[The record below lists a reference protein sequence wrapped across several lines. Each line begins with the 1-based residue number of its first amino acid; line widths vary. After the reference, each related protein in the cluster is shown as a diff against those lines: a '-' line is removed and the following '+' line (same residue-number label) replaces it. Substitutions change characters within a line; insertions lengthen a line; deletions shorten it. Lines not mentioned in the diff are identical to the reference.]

1 MSATSLGDRPMN
13 EQGRTGNTEVDR
25 RWHTRLRRVGRRAA
39 IGVAILLALVSL
51 WIAITPEGRVAWRTA
66 LFIPQVVGSLPVNPQ
81 PWVMG
86 EPTREEVFYE
96 ISTGLGS
103 ADLYTPA
110 GDDVTSG
117 VLLFLG
123 VNPAGRNDPRV
134 VGLAEGLA
142 RSGAVVLIP
151 WSEGMTSQRV
161 IPEEVEDLVRGFEY
175 LLTHER
181 VDPERA
187 GVGGFCVGASLV
199 AVAASDPRIRDD
211 VSFVNFFAG
220 YYDARDLI
228 AAVLSNSRYYE
239 GVVEPWTP
247 AELSKSVVTAQLIEG
262 MENPAEI
269 ELLKSVF
276 VDKDAAIEPSS
287 LSSLSQEAQTVHR
300 LLSGVDV
307 AEAQALINSLPD
319 STLESLASISPITTV
334 DDLRARV
341 LIMHDR
347 EDRLVPAAESRR
359 LADALAE
366 RGDVRHTEF
375 SLFQHLDPTKP
386 VGPAEYVRELSKL
399 YRHMYMVM
407 DELR

>member
-1 MSATSLGDRPMN
+1 MT
-13 EQGRTGNTEVDR
+13 EQDHTEDIRTGHSIGARIRKV
-25 RWHTRLRRVGRRAA
+25 LRYVGLGIAA
-39 IGVAILLALVSL
+39 LAALVAL
-51 WIAITPEGRVAWRTA
+51 WIAATPEGRVAWRTT

-86 EPTREEVFYE
+86 TPSREEVFNE
-96 ISTGLGS
+96 ISAGRGS
-103 ADLYTPA
+103 ADLYAPA
-110 GDDVTSG
+110 GDGVHSG

-161 IPEEVEDLVRGFEY
+161 TAEEVEDLVRWFEF
-175 LLTHER
+175 LLAHER
-181 VDPERA
+181 VNPERA

-199 AVAASDPRIRDD
+199 AVAASDPRIRDN
-211 VSFVNFFAG
+211 VKFVNFFAG

-228 AAVLSNSRYYE
+228 AAVLSNSRYYD

-247 AELSKSVVTAQLIEG
+247 DKLSKSVVTAQLIEE

-269 ELLKSVF
+269 AILNGMYVSKDTFVEPAEL
-276 VDKDAAIEPSS
+276 AR
-287 LSSLSQEAQTVHR
+287 LSEEAQITSR
-300 LLSGVDV
+300 LLSGVGTDEARELV
-307 AEAQALINSLPD
+307 ANLPD
-319 STLESLASISPITTV
+319 STLDSLASISPSSSV
-334 DDLRARV
+334 EDLKARV

-347 EDRLVPAAESRR
+347 EDHLVPASESRR
-359 LADALAE
+359 MADALAE

-386 VGPAEYVRELSKL
+386 VGPVEYVRELFKL
-399 YRHMYMVM
+399 YRHMYLVL
-407 DELR
+407 DELS

>member
-1 MSATSLGDRPMN
+1 M
-13 EQGRTGNTEVDR
+13 V
-25 RWHTRLRRVGRRAA
+25 RRVGRRLA
-39 IGVAILLALVSL
+39 IGFAVAVAIVVL
-51 WIAITPEGRVAWRTA
+51 WFAVTPEGRVAWRTA

-86 EPTREEVFYE
+86 TPIREEVFHE
-96 ISTGLGS
+96 ISTGRGS
-103 ADLYTPA
+103 ADLYAPA
-110 GDDVTSG
+110 GDGVHSA

-123 VNPAGRNDPRV
+123 VNPAGRDDPRV

-161 IPEEVEDLVRGFEY
+161 TAHEVDDLVRWFEF
-175 LLTHER
+175 LLEHER

-199 AVAASDPRIRDD
+199 AVAASDARIQDD
-211 VSFVNFFAG
+211 VQFVNFFAG

-247 AELSKSVVTAQLIEG
+247 DSLSKSVVTAQLIEE
-262 MENPAEI
+262 MDNPAEI
-269 ELLKSVF
+269 ALLEGMFVSKDTF
-276 VDKDAAIEPSS
+276 VDHTE
-287 LSSLSQEAQTVHR
+287 LSRLSEEAQITAR
-300 LLSGVDV
+300 LLSGVGTD
-307 AEAQALINSLPD
+307 EARQLVESLPA
-319 STLESLASISPITTV
+319 STLESLASISPSSSV
-334 DDLRARV
+334 DGIRARV

-347 EDRLVPAAESRR
+347 EDGLVPAAESRR

-386 VGPAEYVRELSKL
+386 VGPTEYVRELFKL

>member
-1 MSATSLGDRPMN
+1 MSEQDPAGSTSSGARFSVRARRLGK
-13 EQGRTGNTEVDR
+13 
-25 RWHTRLRRVGRRAA
+25 RLA
-39 IGVAILLALVSL
+39 IGFAALVALVAL
-51 WIAITPEGRVAWRTA
+51 WFAVTPEGRLAWRTV
-66 LFIPQVVGSLPVNPQ
+66 LFIPQVVGTLPVNPQ

-86 EPTREEVFYE
+86 TPTRDEVFHE
-96 ISTGLGS
+96 ISTGRGS
-103 ADLYTPA
+103 ADLYAPA
-110 GDDVTSG
+110 GDGVHSA

-123 VNPAGRNDPRV
+123 VNPAGRDDPRV

-161 IPEEVEDLVRGFEY
+161 TAGEVDDLVRWFEF
-175 LLTHER
+175 LLEHQR

-199 AVAASDPRIRDD
+199 AVAASDARIRDD
-211 VSFVNFFAG
+211 VQFVNFFAG

-228 AAVLSNSRYYE
+228 AAVLSNSRYYD
-239 GVVEPWTP
+239 GDVRPWTP
-247 AELSKSVVTAQLIEG
+247 ADLSKRVVTAQLIEE

-269 ELLKSVF
+269 EVLTGMYVT
-276 VDKDAAIEPSS
+276 KDTFIDRAE
-287 LSSLSQEAQTVHR
+287 LSRLSEEAQITSR
-300 LLSGVDV
+300 LLSGVNTE
-307 AEAQALINSLPD
+307 EARELIEMLPP
-319 STLESLASISPITTV
+319 STLNSLASISPSSSIEG
-334 DDLRARV
+334 LRARV

-347 EDRLVPAAESRR
+347 EDNLVPAAESRR

-366 RGDVRHTEF
+366 RGDFTHTEF

-386 VGPAEYVRELSKL
+386 VGPAEYVRELYKL

>member
-1 MSATSLGDRPMN
+1 M
-13 EQGRTGNTEVDR
+13 
-25 RWHTRLRRVGRRAA
+25 GRRLA
-39 IGVAILLALVSL
+39 IGIAVLLALLSL
-51 WIAITPEGRVAWRTA
+51 WIAATPEGRVAWRTA

-86 EPTREEVFYE
+86 TPGKEEIFYE
-96 ISTGLGS
+96 IAGGLAS

-110 GDDVTSG
+110 GDGVHSG

-161 IPEEVEDLVRGFEY
+161 SAQEVEDLVRGFEY
-175 LLTHER
+175 LLAHER
-181 VDPERA
+181 VDPDRT

-199 AVAASDPRIRDD
+199 TVAASDPRIRDD
-211 VSFVNFFAG
+211 VKFVNFFAG

-228 AAVLSNSRYYE
+228 AAVLTQSRFYE
-239 GVVEPWTP
+239 GVAEPWTP
-247 AELSKSVVTAQLIEG
+247 AVLSKNVVTAQLIEG
-262 MENPAEI
+262 MADPDEI
-269 ELLKSVF
+269 ALLQRVF
-276 VDKDAAIEPSS
+276 VDKDAEFEASS
-287 LSSLSQEAQTVHR
+287 LSSLSEEAQTVHK
-300 LLSGVDV
+300 LLSGVDLD
-307 AEAQALINSLPD
+307 EARQLIESLPA
-319 STLESLASISPITTV
+319 STLSRLASISPKTTV
-334 DDLRARV
+334 DDLNARV

-347 EDRLVPAAESRR
+347 EDQLVPAAESRR
-359 LADALAE
+359 LADELTE
-366 RGDVRHTEF
+366 RGDMHHTEF

-386 VGPAEYVRELSKL
+386 VGPAEYVRELAKL

-407 DELR
+407 RELR

>member
-1 MSATSLGDRPMN
+1 M
-13 EQGRTGNTEVDR
+13 V
-25 RWHTRLRRVGRRAA
+25 RRVGKRLA
-39 IGVAILLALVSL
+39 IGFGVVVAIVVL
-51 WIAITPEGRVAWRTA
+51 WFAVTPEGRVAWRTA

-86 EPTREEVFYE
+86 TPTREEVFHE
-96 ISTGLGS
+96 ISTGRGS
-103 ADLYTPA
+103 ADLYAPA
-110 GDDVTSG
+110 GDGVHSG

-161 IPEEVEDLVRGFEY
+161 TAQEVDDLVRWFEFMIE
-175 LLTHER
+175 HER

-199 AVAASDPRIRDD
+199 AVAASDERIQND
-211 VSFVNFFAG
+211 VQFVNFFAG
-220 YYDARDLI
+220 YYDARDLV
-228 AAVLSNSRYYE
+228 AAVLSNSRYYK
-239 GVVEPWTP
+239 GGVEPWTP
-247 AELSKSVVTAQLIEG
+247 DPLSKRVVTTQLIEE

-269 ELLKSVF
+269 ALLKGMFVSKDTF
-276 VDKDAAIEPSS
+276 VDKAE
-287 LSSLSQEAQTVHR
+287 LSRLSQEAQITSR
-300 LLSGVDV
+300 LLSGVDTE
-307 AEAQALINSLPD
+307 EARQLVERLPA
-319 STLESLASISPITTV
+319 STLESLAATSPSSSV
-334 DDLRARV
+334 DELQARV

-359 LADALAE
+359 LADALEE
-366 RGDVRHTEF
+366 RGNARHTEF

-386 VGPAEYVRELSKL
+386 VGPAEYLRELFKL

>member
-1 MSATSLGDRPMN
+1 VGK
-13 EQGRTGNTEVDR
+13 
-25 RWHTRLRRVGRRAA
+25 RLA
-39 IGVAILLALVSL
+39 IGFAALVALVAL
-51 WIAITPEGRVAWRTA
+51 WFAVTPEGRLAWRTV
-66 LFIPQVVGSLPVNPQ
+66 LFIPQVVGTLPVNPQ

-86 EPTREEVFYE
+86 TPTREEVFHE
-96 ISTGLGS
+96 ISTGRGS
-103 ADLYTPA
+103 ADLYAPA
-110 GDDVTSG
+110 GEGVHSA

-123 VNPAGRNDPRV
+123 VNPAGRDDPRV

-151 WSEGMTSQRV
+151 WSDGMTSQRV
-161 IPEEVEDLVRGFEY
+161 TAPEVDDLVRWFEY
-175 LLTHER
+175 LLEHQR

-199 AVAASDPRIRDD
+199 AVAASDARIRDD
-211 VSFVNFFAG
+211 VQFVNFFAG

-228 AAVLSNSRYYE
+228 AAVLSNSRYYD
-239 GVVEPWTP
+239 GDVRPWTP
-247 AELSKSVVTAQLIEG
+247 ADLSKRVVTAQLIEE

-269 ELLKSVF
+269 ELLTGMYVT
-276 VDKDAAIEPSS
+276 KDTFIDRTE
-287 LSSLSQEAQTVHR
+287 LSRLSEEAQITSR
-300 LLSGVDV
+300 LLSGVNTE
-307 AEAQALINSLPD
+307 EARELIEMLPP
-319 STLESLASISPITTV
+319 STLNSLASISPSSSIE
-334 DDLRARV
+334 DLRARV

-347 EDRLVPAAESRR
+347 EDNLVPAAESRR

-366 RGDVRHTEF
+366 RGDFTHTEF

-386 VGPAEYVRELSKL
+386 VGPAEYVRELYKL

>member
-1 MSATSLGDRPMN
+1 M
-13 EQGRTGNTEVDR
+13 
-25 RWHTRLRRVGRRAA
+25 
-39 IGVAILLALVSL
+39 
-51 WIAITPEGRVAWRTA
+51 AWRTA

-86 EPTREEVFYE
+86 TPSREEVFHE
-96 ISTGLGS
+96 ISTGRGS
-103 ADLYTPA
+103 ADLYAPA
-110 GDDVTSG
+110 GDGVHSG

-161 IPEEVEDLVRGFEY
+161 TAQEVDDLVRWFEF
-175 LLTHER
+175 LLEHER

-199 AVAASDPRIRDD
+199 AVAASDERIQDD
-211 VSFVNFFAG
+211 VQFVNFFAG

-228 AAVLSNSRYYE
+228 VAVLSNSRYYD

-247 AELSKSVVTAQLIEG
+247 ADLSKRVVTAQLIEEMDNPTEIALLNG
-262 MENPAEI
+262 MFVT
-269 ELLKSVF
+269 KDTF
-276 VDKDAAIEPSS
+276 VDQAV
-287 LSSLSQEAQTVHR
+287 LSTLSEEAQITGR
-300 LLSGVDV
+300 LLSGVGTDEARELV
-307 AEAQALINSLPD
+307 AGLPA
-319 STLESLASISPITTV
+319 STLESLASISPSSSV
-334 DDLRARV
+334 EGLRAKV

-347 EDRLVPAAESRR
+347 EDNLVPAAESRR
-359 LADALAE
+359 LADALAA

-399 YRHMYMVM
+399 FRHMYMVL

>member
-1 MSATSLGDRPMN
+1 M
-13 EQGRTGNTEVDR
+13 
-25 RWHTRLRRVGRRAA
+25 
-39 IGVAILLALVSL
+39 
-51 WIAITPEGRVAWRTA
+51 
-66 LFIPQVVGSLPVNPQ
+66 NPQ

-86 EPTREEVFYE
+86 TPTREEVFYE
-96 ISTGLGS
+96 ISGGLAS
-103 ADLYTPA
+103 ADLYAPA
-110 GDDVTSG
+110 GDGVHSG

-161 IPEEVEDLVRGFEY
+161 SAGEVDDLVRGFEY
-175 LLTHER
+175 LLAHER

-199 AVAASDPRIRDD
+199 TVAASDRRIRDD

-220 YYDARDLI
+220 YYEARDLI
-228 AAVLSNSRYYE
+228 AAVLSQSRFYN
-239 GVVEPWTP
+239 GVVEPWNP
-247 AELSKSVVTAQLIEG
+247 DKLSRDVATAQLIEG
-262 MENPAEI
+262 MSDPDEVA
-269 ELLKSVF
+269 LLGRVF
-276 VDKDAAIEPSS
+276 VDEDAGLDPLALASMSE
-287 LSSLSQEAQTVHR
+287 EARTVHK
-300 LLSGVDV
+300 LLSGVELD
-307 AEAQALINSLPD
+307 EARRLVDSLPE
-319 STLESLASISPITTV
+319 STLATLDSISPKTTV
-334 DDLRARV
+334 GDLKARV

-359 LADALAE
+359 LAEALAE

-386 VGPAEYVRELSKL
+386 VGPAEYARELFKL
-399 YRHMYMVM
+399 YMHMYMVM
-407 DELR
+407 RELR

>member
-1 MSATSLGDRPMN
+1 MSEQDPGGSVRAGTSFGVRVRRLGK
-13 EQGRTGNTEVDR
+13 
-25 RWHTRLRRVGRRAA
+25 RLA
-39 IGVAILLALVSL
+39 IGFAALVALVAL
-51 WIAITPEGRVAWRTA
+51 WFAVTPEGRLAWRTV
-66 LFIPQVVGSLPVNPQ
+66 LFIPQVVGTLPVNPQ

-86 EPTREEVFYE
+86 TPTRDEVFHE
-96 ISTGLGS
+96 ISTGRGS
-103 ADLYTPA
+103 ADLYAPA
-110 GDDVTSG
+110 GDGVHSA

-123 VNPAGRNDPRV
+123 VNPAGRDDPRV

-161 IPEEVEDLVRGFEY
+161 TAQEVDDLVRWFEF
-175 LLTHER
+175 LLEHER
-181 VDPERA
+181 VDPQRT

-199 AVAASDPRIRDD
+199 AVAASDARIRDD
-211 VSFVNFFAG
+211 VQFVNFFAG

-228 AAVLSNSRYYE
+228 AAVLSNSRYYD
-239 GVVEPWTP
+239 GDVRPWTP
-247 AELSKSVVTAQLIEG
+247 ADLSKRVVTAQLIEE

-269 ELLKSVF
+269 ELLTGMYVT
-276 VDKDAAIEPSS
+276 KDTFFDRTE
-287 LSSLSQEAQTVHR
+287 LSRLSEEAQITSR
-300 LLSGVDV
+300 LLSGVSTE
-307 AEAQALINSLPD
+307 EARELIEMLPP
-319 STLESLASISPITTV
+319 STLNSLASISPSSSIEG
-334 DDLRARV
+334 LRARV

-347 EDRLVPAAESRR
+347 EDNLVPAAESRR

-366 RGDVRHTEF
+366 RGDFTHTEF

-386 VGPAEYVRELSKL
+386 VGPAEYVRELYKL

>member
-1 MSATSLGDRPMN
+1 MN
-13 EQGRTGNTEVDR
+13 ERDSVGNDSPGTGIGARV
-25 RWHTRLRRVGRRAA
+25 RRVGKRIA
-39 IGVAILLALVSL
+39 IGSAALVALIVL
-51 WIAITPEGRVAWRTA
+51 WFGVTPEGRVAWRTA

-86 EPTREEVFYE
+86 TPTREEVFHE
-96 ISTGLGS
+96 ISTGRGS
-103 ADLYTPA
+103 ADLYAPA
-110 GDDVTSG
+110 GDGIHSG

-123 VNPAGRNDPRV
+123 VNPAGRDDPRV

-142 RSGAVVLIP
+142 RSGAVVVIP

-161 IPEEVEDLVRGFEY
+161 TAQEVDDLVRWFEFM
-175 LLTHER
+175 LEHER

-199 AVAASDPRIRDD
+199 AVAASDPRIQDD
-211 VSFVNFFAG
+211 VQFVNFFAG

-228 AAVLSNSRYYE
+228 AAVLSNSRYYN

-247 AELSKSVVTAQLIEG
+247 DSLSKRVVTAQLIEE

-269 ELLKSVF
+269 ELLTGMF
-276 VDKDAAIEPSS
+276 VNKDVLVDQAE
-287 LSSLSQEAQTVHR
+287 LSKLSEEAQITSR
-300 LLSGVDV
+300 LLSGVDTE
-307 AEAQALINSLPD
+307 EARQLVESLPA
-319 STLESLASISPITTV
+319 STLESLASISPSSSV
-334 DDLRARV
+334 DGLRARV

-347 EDRLVPAAESRR
+347 EDGLVPAAESRR
-359 LADALAE
+359 LADALEE
-366 RGDVRHTEF
+366 RGDVQHTEF

-386 VGPAEYVRELSKL
+386 VGPLEYVRELSKL
-399 YRHMYMVM
+399 FAHMYMVM

>member
-1 MSATSLGDRPMN
+1 MS
-13 EQGRTGNTEVDR
+13 EQDSAASAGFGA
-25 RWHTRLRRVGRRAA
+25 RVRSVGKRIA
-39 IGVAILLALVSL
+39 IGFAALVALVAL
-51 WIAITPEGRVAWRTA
+51 WLAVTPEGRVAWRTA

-86 EPTREEVFYE
+86 TPTREEVFHE
-96 ISTGLGS
+96 TSTGRGS
-103 ADLYTPA
+103 ADLYAPA
-110 GDDVTSG
+110 GDGVHSA

-161 IPEEVEDLVRGFEY
+161 TAGEVEDLVRWFEF
-175 LLTHER
+175 LLEHER

-199 AVAASDPRIRDD
+199 AVAASDPRIQND
-211 VSFVNFFAG
+211 VQFVNFFAG

-228 AAVLSNSRYYE
+228 AAVLSKSRYYD

-247 AELSKSVVTAQLIEG
+247 DALSKNVVTAQLIEE

-269 ELLKSVF
+269 TILKGMF
-276 VDKDAAIEPSS
+276 VSKDTLVDHAVLAQ
-287 LSSLSQEAQTVHR
+287 LSEEAQITSR
-300 LLSGVDV
+300 LLSGVQTD
-307 AEAQALINSLPD
+307 EARQLVDSLPT
-319 STLESLASISPITTV
+319 STLESLASISPSSSV
-334 DDLRARV
+334 DGLRARV

-347 EDRLVPAAESRR
+347 EDGLVPAAESRR
-359 LADALAE
+359 MADALAE
-366 RGDVRHTEF
+366 RGDFTHTEF

-399 YRHMYMVM
+399 FGHMYMVM

>member
-1 MSATSLGDRPMN
+1 MSEADGTQDVQSDHGF
-13 EQGRTGNTEVDR
+13 
-25 RWHTRLRRVGRRAA
+25 GRRIRKIGKRVALVLAA
-39 IGVAILLALVSL
+39 FLALIAL
-51 WIAITPEGRVAWRTA
+51 WIAATPEGRVAWRTV

-81 PWVMG
+81 PWLMG
-86 EPTREEVFYE
+86 QPSREEVFHE
-96 ISTGLGS
+96 ISTGRGS
-103 ADLYTPA
+103 ADLYAPA
-110 GDDVTSG
+110 GEGVHSA

-123 VNPAGRNDPRV
+123 VNPAGRDDPRV

-161 IPEEVEDLVRGFEY
+161 TATEVEDLVRWFEF
-175 LLTHER
+175 LLVHER

-199 AVAASDPRIRDD
+199 AVAASDPRIQDK
-211 VSFVNFFAG
+211 VQFVNFFAG

-228 AAVLSNSRYYE
+228 AAVLSNSRYYD

-247 AELSKSVVTAQLIEG
+247 ASLSKRVVTAQLIEE

-269 ELLKSVF
+269 SLLTGMFVSKDTLIDASELSK
-276 VDKDAAIEPSS
+276 
-287 LSSLSQEAQTVHR
+287 LSEEAQITSR
-300 LLSGVDV
+300 LLSGVDTD
-307 AEAQALINSLPD
+307 EALQLIDRLPA
-319 STLESLASISPITTV
+319 STLESLASISPSSSV

-347 EDRLVPAAESRR
+347 EDSLVPAAESRR
-359 LADALAE
+359 LVDALAE
-366 RGDVRHTEF
+366 RGDFTHTEF

-399 YRHMYMVM
+399 FGHMYRVM

>member
-1 MSATSLGDRPMN
+1 MLN
-13 EQGRTGNTEVDR
+13 EQDSVGNSGSSTGFG
-25 RWHTRLRRVGRRAA
+25 TRARRVGKRLA
-39 IGVAILLALVSL
+39 IGFAALAALVAL
-51 WIAITPEGRVAWRTA
+51 WFTVTPEGRVAWRTA

-86 EPTREEVFYE
+86 APTREEVFHE
-96 ISTGLGS
+96 ISTGRGS
-103 ADLYTPA
+103 ADLYAPA
-110 GDDVTSG
+110 GDGVHSG

-142 RSGAVVLIP
+142 RSGAVVLVP
-151 WSEGMTSQRV
+151 WSEEMTSQRV
-161 IPEEVEDLVRGFEY
+161 TASEVDDLVRWFEF
-175 LLTHER
+175 LLAHER

-199 AVAASDPRIRDD
+199 AVAASDARIRDD
-211 VSFVNFFAG
+211 VQFVNFFAG

-228 AAVLSNSRYYE
+228 AAVLSNSRYYD

-247 AELSKSVVTAQLIEG
+247 ADLSRRVVTAQLIEE

-269 ELLKSVF
+269 ALLTGMFVTKDTLVGQSELSK
-276 VDKDAAIEPSS
+276 
-287 LSSLSQEAQTVHR
+287 LSEEAQITSR
-300 LLSGVDV
+300 LLSGVDTD
-307 AEAQALINSLPD
+307 EALMLVDSLPE
-319 STLESLASISPITTV
+319 STLDSLASISPSSAV
-334 DDLRARV
+334 EGLQAKV

-347 EDRLVPAAESRR
+347 EDNLVPAAESRR

-366 RGDVRHTEF
+366 RGNVKHTEF

-386 VGPAEYVRELSKL
+386 VGPAEYARELFKL
-399 YRHMYMVM
+399 YRHMYRVM